1 MAEAAEYGSAP
12 AKKAE
17 GEPEPK
23 GAGDNAQSASAKAWI
38 DEIRTALRGREAWVR
53 QNKDIIRR
61 FRQMEKV
68 STPAN
73 APRGRRLS
81 LFWSNIETLK
91 PATFAYAPKPV
102 VRRRYH
108 DEDPLARMTSEVLE
122 RAIRFNLEAR
132 DTADIFC
139 GARDEYLLVGQGQV
153 WVRYQPKL
161 RKELPGGDEMVGG
174 EQVSQ
179 GGEAYDVVDWEEAV
193 LDHVTWDDFL
203 TNVARK
209 WTEVRWTARR
219 VFMTRKELVARFP
232 DCGKH
237 VPLNHKAPEEPDR
250 PEDHNS
256 PHRKAEV
263 WEVWDKPSR
272 KACWINLDYPEK
284 PLDERDDPL
293 GLTEF
298 FPCPRPLLA
307 TTGPDSLLP
316 TPDIIYY
323 RSQLKDIDELTARI
337 GRLTDALKMRGFYAA
352 GSQVGKDLQNLFERD
367 TNELIP
373 VDSWAAYSD
382 AGGVKGLIEWLPL
395 DMVITTITSCIQA
408 RKQLI
413 DDVYQ
418 ITGISDILRGD
429 NDPRETATA
438 TRTKQVWGSSRVRCK
453 QRDIARFCRDAVE
466 LVGEVIAARFSS
478 ETLAAMTNLKMLKD
492 PQQRQQ
498 LQQSLAMQAQ
508 QQAMQQQAMA
518 AQQQAP
524 MQPGQPPPPAPM
536 TRPFQPPPE
545 VMELLGRPT
554 WSEVTELLRDNVTR
568 SFRIDIETDSTI
580 EPDATETVE
589 RRVQVTQVLGLYI
602 SKTIPLIQL
611 YPQAASLV
619 TATAKWLIQ
628 SMHDGRE
635 IEEDFGRAL
644 DTLQQG
650 IAQAPPG
657 GGQDGKNQTPAGIVE
672 AQKMQA
678 QAAGVGAQAK
688 LMSAQAEQLKAQTG
702 AAKAR
707 ADVETD
713 RAEIQAD
720 NLRTLAQHQ
729 EDRDYQRN
737 ELATQEREALLR
749 YQAREFAKDAT
760 SPPKP
765 KGEG

>member
-1 MAEAAEYGSAP
+1 
-12 AKKAE
+12 
-17 GEPEPK
+17 
-23 GAGDNAQSASAKAWI
+23 
-38 DEIRTALRGREAWVR
+38 
-53 QNKDIIRR
+53 
-61 FRQMEKV
+61 
-68 STPAN
+68 
-73 APRGRRLS
+73 
-81 LFWSNIETLK
+81 
-91 PATFAYAPKPV
+91 
-102 VRRRYH
+102 
-108 DEDPLARMTSEVLE
+108 
-122 RAIRFNLEAR
+122 
-132 DTADIFC
+132 
-139 GARDEYLLVGQGQV
+139 
-153 WVRYQPKL
+153 
-161 RKELPGGDEMVGG
+161 
-174 EQVSQ
+174 
-179 GGEAYDVVDWEEAV
+179 
-193 LDHVTWDDFL
+193 
-203 TNVARK
+203 
-209 WTEVRWTARR
+209 
-219 VFMTRKELVARFP
+219 
-232 DCGKH
+232 
-237 VPLNHKAPEEPDR
+237 
-250 PEDHNS
+250 
-256 PHRKAEV
+256 
-263 WEVWDKPSR
+263 
-272 KACWINLDYPEK
+272 
-284 PLDERDDPL
+284 
-293 GLTEF
+293 
-298 FPCPRPLLA
+298 
-307 TTGPDSLLP
+307 
-316 TPDIIYY
+316 
-323 RSQLKDIDELTARI
+323 
-337 GRLTDALKMRGFYAA
+337 
-352 GSQVGKDLQNLFERD
+352 
-367 TNELIP
+367 
-373 VDSWAAYSD
+373 
-382 AGGVKGLIEWLPL
+382 
-395 DMVITTITSCIQA
+395 
-408 RKQLI
+408 
-413 DDVYQ
+413 
-418 ITGISDILRGD
+418 
-429 NDPRETATA
+429 
-438 TRTKQVWGSSRVRCK
+438 
-453 QRDIARFCRDAVE
+453 
-466 LVGEVIAARFSS
+466 
-478 ETLAAMTNLKMLKD
+478 
-492 PQQRQQ
+492 
-498 LQQSLAMQAQ
+498 MQAQ